1 MIFSIVRRV
10 LGNFLIYT
18 QHLKYEQLSPPA
30 SGGGRQQKTKNT
42 ADYTGMQYKWEG
54 HTVQI
59 YERKVNQTMKR
70 KLSVFLALVM
80 LLALAA
86 PAASAAE
93 ATTLTE
99 KYAQFDSQYLP
110 AQWSYATY
118 CYEEC
123 YAADP
128 IVVDL
133 DGDGKLEA
141 ITAAWTVT
149 VADAAS
155 GSVKWQIPKSGRQV
169 YCTPV
174 AADLDGDGKLE
185 LIVGYGD
192 GVVNVY
198 SGAGQSKWT
207 AKVSPWGDSVR
218 SLAAADVDGDGKQE
232 VIIGLGAKAES
243 LYVYSHDGQP
253 KPGCISG
260 QIGTYSDSMWG
271 NGLAT
276 GDMDGDG
283 LPEIVAPLDNY
294 AVAAY
299 NGDGTHVMVSSEF
312 KSDGDH
318 FDFGGK
324 IPWLAVSLFEDYGE
338 ELRRANGG
346 LGGWGLTYESL
357 EEKGRKGTYGP
368 GMTYSTARFADI
380 DGDGTQEVVITA
392 TMFDRTVRFQT
403 PDDINCFDITH
414 AQYST
419 VYIYNGD
426 HTRFN
431 KNGCDWT
438 SIPTNL
444 TAPLG
449 KPLNQNPMDGSGYKR
464 ALDGGINSVPVVG
477 DINGDGVKD
486 ILFNAFDG
494 KVHCFSAKDSSK
506 ELAGW
511 PFTLPGNSSGS
522 YFEFPAE
529 PTLADV
535 NGDGKLE
542 VVVVSWTETESSK
555 HPAIPRTGQNGS
567 IYVLDG
573 SGKLLTQQK
582 LEPMITYDNVSRSKP
597 VVADIDGDKQ
607 MEILISSSDYGGL
620 VAYDV
625 VGGAAT
631 QTPAQPT
638 NPTQPAQKLADARD
652 QKVVIN
658 GGEPIVLHAFGL
670 KDANGNYT
678 NYVSVRDLAWVMSSG
693 SGAFDVTWD
702 STAKAINLVT
712 GKNYSNPTGNEGKA
726 VFTGSQ
732 PYNQDPVKILVDG
745 KEVKLELINI
755 GNGNT
760 YYKLRDLGSALG
772 FTVGWDQAAAAATIT
787 TK

>member
-1 MIFSIVRRV
+1 
-10 LGNFLIYT
+10 
-18 QHLKYEQLSPPA
+18 
-30 SGGGRQQKTKNT
+30 
-42 ADYTGMQYKWEG
+42 
-54 HTVQI
+54 
-59 YERKVNQTMKR
+59 MK
-70 KLSVFLALVM
+70 KMMSAFLALALV
-80 LLALAA
+80 LALAV
-86 PAASAAE
+86 PTASAAG
-93 ATTLTE
+93 TGLTLQK
-99 KYAQFDSQYLP
+99 KYTVADYKEET
-110 AQWSYATY
+110 WSGF
-118 CYEEC
+118 
-123 YAADP
+123 P
-128 IVVDL
+128 PVVVDL
-133 DGDGKLEA
+133 DGDGKLEVLHGA
-141 ITAAWTVT
+141 YTLT
-149 VADAAS
+149 VADAAT
-155 GSVKWQIPKSGRQV
+155 GQIKWQVNSGKDRS
-169 YCTPV
+169 TPYV
-174 AADLDGDGKLE
+174 DYGNAAQMMTCKFIVKDFNGDGKNEIAL
-185 LIVGYGD
+185 GYANGSISLLNNQGYFMPGFPVSIP
-192 GVVNVY
+192 GVRI
-198 SGAGQSKWT
+198 T
-207 AKVSPWGDSVR
+207 
-218 SLAAADVDGDGKQE
+218 SLAADDVDGDGKAE
-232 VIIGLGAKAES
+232 IIAGTFGKGAVC
-243 LYVYSHDGQP
+243 LYVYGCDGQL
-253 KPGCISG
+253 KPGWPQLNGGLDSW
-260 QIGTYSDSMWG
+260 YSFDV
-271 NGLAT
+271 NGDVIAT

-529 PTLADV
+529 PTLPDV